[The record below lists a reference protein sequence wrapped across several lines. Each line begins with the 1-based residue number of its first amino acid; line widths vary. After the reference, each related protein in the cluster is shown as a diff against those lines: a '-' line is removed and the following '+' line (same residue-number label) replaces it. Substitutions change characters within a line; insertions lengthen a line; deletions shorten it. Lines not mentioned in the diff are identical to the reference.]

1 MPLELSTNYGPS
13 AAAPPPPPSEQN
25 LGTQDVFLQ
34 LLVAQMQYQ
43 DPLNPSDSAQMSS
56 DLAQFSMVEQQT
68 KTNDYLSVLAE
79 SQGGATGNLD
89 MASAGYL
96 GHTVMVNE
104 SNIQYTGSTQP
115 FSASLDNNAS
125 NVYITISDSL
135 GTPVRNMSLS
145 SLPAGEQQLSWD
157 GKDDL
162 GNAVAV
168 GDYQIDIAAFDAAG
182 QQVTA
187 SIQRSGVVDAVRMTP
202 SGMQLI
208 VNGTPTSIA
217 NVTEVRV

>member
-1 MPLELSTNYGPS
+1 MPLTVSNNYGAQPAPAPS
-13 AAAPPPPPSEQN
+13 SQQN
-25 LGTQDVFLQ
+25 LGTKDVFLKM
-34 LLVAQMQYQ
+34 LVAQMENQ
-43 DPLNPSDSAQMSS
+43 DPLNPADSTQMSS
-56 DLAQFSMVEQQT
+56 QLAQFNMVEQQT
-68 KTNDYLSVLAE
+68 YTNEYLAQLTA
-79 SQGGATGNLD
+79 SQGGSNGNLD
-89 MASAGYL
+89 TASAGYL
-96 GHTVMVNE
+96 GHTVMINE

-145 SLPAGEQQLSWD
+145 SLPAGSQQLNWD
-157 GKDDL
+157 GKDDF
-162 GNAVAV
+162 GNPVAV

-202 SGMQLI
+202 SGIQLI

-217 NVTEVRV
+217 NVTEVRI